1 MRRFGDTR
9 PAGERGAGELPVS
22 RGAVLAPVR
31 AGRSIHLSRGTA
43 LVEHARVS
51 RLGSVLSTRKSSA
64 RNLLGC
70 FSPCSGNDED
80 GERPAAGGG
89 SPLCL
94 QAPAAASSSAFCS
107 CFAST
112 SQLMTSLIAEG
123 SVQLTAHSRLLE
135 VCEKNVRC
143 LPAAQTHPSFKVLD
157 CCR

>member
-1 MRRFGDTR
+1 MEINDLLVSGVQ
-9 PAGERGAGELPVS
+9 GMLVS
-22 RGAVLAPVR
+22 RGAALAPGR
-31 AGRSIHLSRGTA
+31 AGRFIHISCVSA
-43 LVEHARVS
+43 LVKHTWVS

-64 RNLLGC
+64 WNLLGC
-70 FSPCSGNDED
+70 FSACSGNDED

-94 QAPAAASSSAFCS
+94 QAPAAACSSAFCS
-107 CFAST
+107 CFAFT

-135 VCEKNVRC
+135 VCEKDVHC
-143 LPAAQTHPSFKVLD
+143 PSAAQTHPSFKVLD